1 MSEILAISVS
11 RNAARLQR
19 PRNAL
24 SRAQSDAEQRPDHHA
39 RWRTVNSVREDAVQS
54 VQQEAAAL
62 HDVIMLVTSSD
73 DR

>member
-24 SRAQSDAEQRPDHHA
+24 SRARSDAEQRPDHHA

-54 VQQEAAAL
+54 VQQAAAL